1 MVSPAAPPAPPV
13 PPVSPPVSPVT
24 QTSAAPVQRPG
35 QAVSETANGRS
46 SSAPDTDRAETG
58 TGRKRPGGSPIFE
71 EMASAWFRE
80 NWAATQGQGAGSAEP
95 ARKRSRAEERAAGH
109 SRGKADADGGWDAGE
124 LLRPMPEPVDSGEVT
139 IAGLPKRQPRSQ
151 LIPGG
156 PSEQGSEPANVPARS
171 AEQVRGRLSSYQ
183 QGVRQGRES
192 RHRRVEVNGG
202 GRHQHE
208 NHGEENS

>member
-1 MVSPAAPPAPPV
+1 VSEAAGG
-13 PPVSPPVSPVT
+13 
-24 QTSAAPVQRPG
+24 RPG
-35 QAVSETANGRS
+35 SAPDNGRSDVAPANGRS
-46 SSAPDTDRAETG
+46 GSASETDRAETG
-58 TGRKRPGGSPIFE
+58 PGRKRPGGSPIFE

-80 NWAATQGQGAGSAEP
+80 NWAANQGKGAGSAEP
-95 ARKRSRAEERAAGH
+95 ARKRSRSEAHAGDH
-109 SRGKADADGGWDAGE
+109 GRGKADADGGWDAGE

-156 PSEQGSEPANVPARS
+156 SSEQGSEPANVPARS